1 MSIYCDILWLY
12 ESCWWFQQCWYT
24 RNVLHIR
31 MKKYVPWWPQAG
43 KQQDRNHQP
52 NMKHASVGQNRHLD
66 QTYGAPI
73 IHESMVRSE
82 FSLCYNLHNTAMGQN
97 PFNTLPGWWYTYPP
111 EKYKSQIGSSSQ
123 LLGKIKFMFQIT
135 NQLYVHIY
143 IYIHL
148 VGGIPSPLTN
158 IGQWEGWT
166 PIYYGT

>member
-1 MSIYCDILWLY
+1 
-12 ESCWWFQQCWYT
+12 
-24 RNVLHIR
+24 
-31 MKKYVPWWPQAG
+31 
-43 KQQDRNHQP
+43 
-52 NMKHASVGQNRHLD
+52 MKHASVGQSRHLD
-66 QTYGAPI
+66 ETYGAPI

-82 FSLCYNLHNTAMGQN
+82 FSLCYNLYNIAMGQN

-123 LLGKIKFMFQIT
+123 LLGKIKFMIQIT

-158 IGQWEGWT
+158 IGQWEG
-166 PIYYGT
+166 